1 MGESRKCEETTAN
14 LPHGF
19 SSFLMSWRNHWLIP
33 LDVVTNF
40 PSLADRDIGLWFK
53 VLAVD
58 QPRDGA
64 NNAVR
69 QGT

>member
-1 MGESRKCEETTAN
+1 MGGSGKCEETTAN
-14 LPHGF
+14 PSHGF
-19 SSFLMSWRNHWLIP
+19 PSFLMFWRNHWLIP

-58 QPRDGA
+58 QPRDAA